1 MSGGKD
7 SLVERGFKKEPPTKA
22 GAGEAVL
29 LGALAQGVNVSMG
42 AYLFVVCSLRD
53 VLKKYFLGSST
64 HSPLLIEASPT

>member
-29 LGALAQGVNVSMG
+29 LGALAQGVNVSM
-42 AYLFVVCSLRD
+42 ASYLFVVC
-53 VLKKYFLGSST
+53 
-64 HSPLLIEASPT
+64 